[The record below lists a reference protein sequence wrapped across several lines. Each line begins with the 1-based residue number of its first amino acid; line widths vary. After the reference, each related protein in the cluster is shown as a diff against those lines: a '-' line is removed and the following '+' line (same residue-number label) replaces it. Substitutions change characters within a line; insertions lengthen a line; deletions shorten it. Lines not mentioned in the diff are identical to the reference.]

1 MKKRFSKLFNSGIFK
16 GIKWLYP
23 GMGVK
28 RWILLGSCGI
38 LLIIIGSFKFQAE
51 SLIVVKI
58 LSVIVVICGV
68 ILLVMSVKRMLRSI
82 ITIFLPQ
89 HEVELAD
96 IMYKQR
102 HLGRG
107 VRIATIGGGSGLSV
121 LLSGLKEYTSNI
133 SAIVTVADDGG
144 SSGRLREQFDILPPG
159 DIRNCLVALA
169 DAPALMR
176 DLFQFR
182 FKKGS
187 EFSEHSFGNLFIT
200 VMTQLTGDF
209 EKAIKESSKVLAIR
223 GQVIPSTLDNVV
235 LGATYKDGST
245 AQGEAQIPK
254 QHKPIGKVYLN
265 PASATAAPDAI
276 KAIEQA
282 DIIVL
287 GPGSLY
293 TSIIPNLLIKEITAA
308 LVASDA
314 IKVYVCNAMT
324 QHGET
329 DGFSA
334 SEHLKVIIQH
344 SNPKVIDYCIINNG
358 KVPEELLERYK
369 LEYAY
374 PILADGNKIGAMGY
388 KVIEDNI
395 ITTTGYVRHDSAKL
409 ARIIMGLL
417 EEE

>member
-1 MKKRFSKLFNSGIFK
+1 MKKRFSKLFNSRVFSS
-16 GIKWLYP
+16 IKWLYP

-28 RWILLGSCGI
+28 RWILLGSFGI
-38 LLIIIGSFKFQAE
+38 LLIIIGSLKFQAE
-51 SLIVVKI
+51 PLIIVKI
-58 LSVIVVICGV
+58 LSVVVVICGV

-82 ITIFLPQ
+82 ITIFLPH

-107 VRIATIGGGSGLSV
+107 VRIVTIGGGSGLSV

-254 QHKPIGKVYLN
+254 AYKPIEKVYLN

-293 TSIIPNLLIKEITAA
+293 TSIIPNLLIKDITDA

-314 IKVYVCNAMT
+314 IKAYVCNAMT

-329 DGFSA
+329 DSFSA
-334 SEHLKVIIQH
+334 SEHLKVLLRH
-344 SNPKVIDYCIINNG
+344 SHPKVVDYCIVNNG

-369 LEYAY
+369 QEYAY
-374 PILADGNKIGAMGY
+374 PIIADGNKIGAMGY
-388 KVIEDNI
+388 KVIEANI
-395 ITTTGYVRHDSAKL
+395 ITTSDYVRHDQAKL
-409 ARIIMGLL
+409 AKIIMGLL